1 VSDFIKSYLAY
12 TTEQES
18 PEIFHSWVAI
28 TMISAVMRRQTW
40 VDRGF
45 RSLRLYP
52 NTYVM
57 IVGPPGRQ
65 KKSTAIRLGMDML
78 YEADPTIQIFQERMT
93 PEGVMLAMN
102 RINASVKGQ
111 TINMESS
118 LLLVASE
125 LTTMFGADQS
135 QAARMISFLTRWYD
149 CPDVFPY
156 LTAAHG
162 KLEFFNLYP
171 TFLGASPETMLGIIP
186 VEAQGGLL
194 SRMVFIHSEER
205 KRIPRPKAGS
215 GYAALVD
222 QLKLIGTYQGAF
234 TETKG
239 AQNYFDDWYMT
250 IPDEANP
257 STATFMERLPDHV
270 LKLACILAASKDTMT
285 IDVHVL
291 EGAISMMDITI
302 PGIQHVMSH
311 VSASDFAQ
319 LVMRVLSQI
328 QQFGPMVKQ
337 QVYTANRFSA
347 SVEEIN
353 QALSD
358 LISRGLIKEVF
369 IGKIL
374 SYISA

>member
-1 VSDFIKSYLAY
+1 VPDFIHSYLDY
-12 TTEQES
+12 TKEQES
-18 PEIFHSWVAI
+18 PELFHSWVAI
-28 TMISAVMRRQTW
+28 TMISAVMKRQTW
-40 VDRGF
+40 LERGF

-111 TINMESS
+111 TINMESA

-135 QAARMISFLTRWYD
+135 QAGRMISFLTRWYD

-186 VEAQGGLL
+186 AEAQGGLL
-194 SRMVFIHSEER
+194 SRMVFIHSNDR
-205 KRIPRPKAGS
+205 KRVPRPVAGS
-215 GYAALVD
+215 GYANLVD
-222 QLKLIGTYQGAF
+222 QLKQIGGYRGAF
-234 TETKG
+234 IETKG
-239 AQNYFDDWYMT
+239 TQNYFDDWYMT

-285 IDVHVL
+285 IDVGII
-291 EGAISMMDITI
+291 EGAIRMMNATI
-302 PGIQHVMSH
+302 PGIEHVMSH
-311 VSASDFAQ
+311 VSASDFAE
-319 LVMRVLSQI
+319 LTMRVLTQV

-337 QVYTANRFSA
+337 QVYTANRFTA
-347 SVEEIN
+347 SVEEID

-358 LISRGLIKEVF
+358 LVARQLIKEVF
-369 IGKIL
+369 IGTRL
-374 SYISA
+374 AYIPI